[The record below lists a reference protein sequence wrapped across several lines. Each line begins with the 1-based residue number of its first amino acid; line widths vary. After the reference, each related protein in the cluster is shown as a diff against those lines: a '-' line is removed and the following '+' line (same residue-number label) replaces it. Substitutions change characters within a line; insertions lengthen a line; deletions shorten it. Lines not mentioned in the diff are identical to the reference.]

1 VVQRQALYLGEIN
14 DNQRELWR
22 KSIEVFEHGR
32 SGPRTV
38 VLFAEDQTAPV
49 DHEQVIQV
57 RLKDLKVDNRAVA
70 RRIRSKNGKHGKFS
84 RTLDEFLIKHF
95 HLPTIETINGLFG
108 PRLASGP
115 APRCY
120 QPKTPL
126 QSKRCSFSP
135 ISDTTRSGEI
145 RLYSWRGA
153 CYTDKN
159 SVDLPA

>member
-1 VVQRQALYLGEIN
+1 VVQRQVLYLGEIN

-84 RTLDEFLIKHF
+84 KDTRRVPDQAFSSSDDRDDQRPIRTSPCFWARSTMLSAKNTTSVQTLLVFSDLRHY
-95 HLPTIETINGLFG
+95 PFG
-108 PRLASGP
+108 
-115 APRCY
+115 
-120 QPKTPL
+120 
-126 QSKRCSFSP
+126 
-135 ISDTTRSGEI
+135 
-145 RLYSWRGA
+145 
-153 CYTDKN
+153 
-159 SVDLPA
+159 